1 MAFDALEQYKRILQ
15 SLNELESACGSVM
28 NEEQKEDLKRQQDDL
43 IAKIE
48 ALESPDT
55 SEEEEEDTE
64 E

>member
-48 ALESPDT
+48 ALESSST
-55 SEEEEEDTE
+55 SEEEVGDAEE
-64 E
+64 